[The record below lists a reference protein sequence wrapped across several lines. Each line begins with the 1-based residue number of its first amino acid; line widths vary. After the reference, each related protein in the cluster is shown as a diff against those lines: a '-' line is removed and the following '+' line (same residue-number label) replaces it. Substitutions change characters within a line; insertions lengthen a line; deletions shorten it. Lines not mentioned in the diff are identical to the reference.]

1 MDVKDLEAVAT
12 RWKGALWAS
21 ERAGR
26 RLPKVGLLA
35 ALSTAAIMTQPHLA
49 LGLPGHRALTWLA
62 LLFIMRMVGGPGW
75 ATAVGLASAVGTL
88 AIGRSPDGTFWGVL
102 QYVVAGFGVDAFLWA
117 RPALAAR
124 AARPP
129 ARPLSDGSIPGRA
142 SEMAGL
148 GAAILLAVGW
158 ITPLGKSFFGAGAD
172 PRTVWLSI
180 TDVAPSAWIRLVG
193 FDALFGAGAGL
204 IAYGLVHGVGAVAA
218 HRRRRRDGGLAPA
231 AIRS

>member
-124 AARPP
+124 AAK
-129 ARPLSDGSIPGRA
+129 
-142 SEMAGL
+142 MAGL

-172 PRTVWLSI
+172 SRTVWLSI
-180 TDVAPSAWIRLVG
+180 TDVAPSAWIRLMG
-193 FDALFGAGAGL
+193 FDSLFGAGAGL
-204 IAYGLVHGVGAVAA
+204 IAYVLVYGVGAVAA

-231 AIRS
+231 VSRS